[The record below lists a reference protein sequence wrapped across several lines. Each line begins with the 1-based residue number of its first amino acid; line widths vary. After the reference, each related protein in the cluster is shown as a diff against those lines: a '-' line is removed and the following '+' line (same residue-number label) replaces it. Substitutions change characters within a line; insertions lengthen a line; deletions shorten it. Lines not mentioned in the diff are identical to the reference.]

1 MGNFVD
7 VQNVGNIRE
16 EDLGATVRTKMNK
29 SLNQAR
35 AISFLTLLSLDKIPL
50 KDLRRISPDWVL
62 WLQDYYKGKDK
73 VKLEN
78 IPFYIKLKQFETVF
92 KKILVK
98 DDLPN
103 FSMHLVSM
111 NELDGYYAE
120 NDFLYIP
127 ADVNELYLY
136 NSSIKA
142 HKHSYLPQSILKRLK
157 MLPKGLIVILAKYD
171 SSMRVLSYVIDKEWV
186 EGNFEQSF
194 SEREIAVNKF
204 CRDNS
209 MEKTQV
215 FRCKAGQEAQ
225 KGFVL
230 GINENMLD
238 MRWIR

>member
-1 MGNFVD
+1 
-7 VQNVGNIRE
+7 
-16 EDLGATVRTKMNK
+16 MNK
-29 SLNQAR
+29 ALTQAK
-35 AISFLTLLSLDKIPL
+35 AISFLTLLSLDSIPL
-50 KDLRRISPDWVL
+50 KDLRRISHDWVL

-78 IPFYIKLKQFETVF
+78 IPFYIKLKQFEPVF

-98 DDLPN
+98 DGLPN

-136 NSSIKA
+136 STSLQG
-142 HKHSYLPQSILKRLK
+142 HKHSYLPQSILRKLK
-157 MLPKGLIVILAKYD
+157 VLPTGLIVILAKYD
-171 SSMRVLSYVIDKEWV
+171 SSMRVLTYLIDKEWA
-186 EGNFEQSF
+186 EGKFEQDF
-194 SEREIAVNKF
+194 STREIAVNKF

-209 MEKTQV
+209 MEKLQV
-215 FRCKAGQEAQ
+215 FRCRAGQKVQ

-230 GINENMLD
+230 GINENVLD

>member
-1 MGNFVD
+1 MEV
-7 VQNVGNIRE
+7 
-16 EDLGATVRTKMNK
+16 LGLFQKDMWKLKMNK

-78 IPFYIKLKQFETVF
+78 IPFYIKLKQFETIF

-103 FSMHLVSM
+103 FSMYLVSM

-136 NSSIKA
+136 NSSLRG
-142 HKHSYLPQSILKRLK
+142 HRCTYLPQSILRKLK
-157 MLPKGLIVILAKYD
+157 VLPNGLIIILAKYG
-171 SSMRVLSYVIDKEWV
+171 SSMRVLTYLIDKEWA
-186 EGNFEQSF
+186 EGKFEQDF
-194 SEREIAVNKF
+194 STREIAVNKF
-204 CRDNS
+204 CRDS
-209 MEKTQV
+209 DLEKMPV
-215 FRCKAGQEAQ
+215 FRCKVGQKVN

-230 GINENMLD
+230 DVGGNVLD
-238 MRWIR
+238 MRWVR

>member
-1 MGNFVD
+1 
-7 VQNVGNIRE
+7 
-16 EDLGATVRTKMNK
+16 MNK
-29 SLNQAR
+29 ALTQAR
-35 AISFLTLLSLDKIPL
+35 AISFLTLLSLDSIPL

-62 WLQDYYKGKDK
+62 WLQDYYKSQGKI
-73 VKLEN
+73 KLEN
-78 IPFYIKLKQFETVF
+78 IPFYINLNQFESVF

-103 FSMHLVSM
+103 FSTHLRSVEEC
-111 NELDGYYAE
+111 NEYYTE
-120 NDFLYIP
+120 SDFLYIP

-136 NSSIKA
+136 NTSLRG

-171 SSMRVLSYVIDKEWV
+171 SSMRVLSYLIHSEWV
-186 EGNFEQSF
+186 EGKFEQSF

-209 MEKTQV
+209 MEKLQV
-215 FRCKAGQEAQ
+215 FRCKDGQTVQ

-230 GINENMLD
+230 DVAGSVLD
-238 MRWIR
+238 MRWVK

>member
-1 MGNFVD
+1 
-7 VQNVGNIRE
+7 
-16 EDLGATVRTKMNK
+16 MNNK
-29 SLNQAR
+29 LTQAR
-35 AISFLTLLSLDKIPL
+35 AISFLTLLSLGSIPL

-78 IPFYIKLKQFETVF
+78 IPFYLKMKQFETVF

-111 NELDGYYAE
+111 DEIDGYYAE

-136 NSSIKA
+136 NTSLRT
-142 HKHSYLPQSILKRLK
+142 HKHSYLPQSILRKLK
-157 MLPKGLIVILAKYD
+157 VLPTGLIVILAKYGGFT
-171 SSMRVLSYVIDKEWV
+171 RVLTYMIDKEWV
-186 EGNFEQSF
+186 EGKFEQSF

-209 MEKTQV
+209 MEKMQV
-215 FRCKAGQEAQ
+215 FRCKSEQKVS
-225 KGFVL
+225 KGFML
-230 GINENMLD
+230 GVDENVLD
-238 MRWIR
+238 MRWVR

>member
-1 MGNFVD
+1 
-7 VQNVGNIRE
+7 
-16 EDLGATVRTKMNK
+16 MNK

-35 AISFLTLLSLDKIPL
+35 AISFLTLLSLDTIPL

-62 WLQDYYKGKDK
+62 WLQDYYRGKDK

-111 NELDGYYAE
+111 DELDGYYAK

-136 NSSIKA
+136 STSLRT
-142 HKHSYLPQSILKRLK
+142 HKHSYLPQSILRKLK
-157 MLPKGLIVILAKYD
+157 LLPKGLIIILGNYG
-171 SSMRVLSYVIDKEWV
+171 SSMRVLTYLIDKEWV
-186 EGNFEQSF
+186 EGKFEQSF

-204 CRDNS
+204 CRDS
-209 MEKTQV
+209 DLEKMQV
-215 FRCKAGQEAQ
+215 FRCKAGQKVS
-225 KGFVL
+225 KGFML
-230 GINENMLD
+230 GLEESVLD
-238 MRWIR
+238 MVWVR